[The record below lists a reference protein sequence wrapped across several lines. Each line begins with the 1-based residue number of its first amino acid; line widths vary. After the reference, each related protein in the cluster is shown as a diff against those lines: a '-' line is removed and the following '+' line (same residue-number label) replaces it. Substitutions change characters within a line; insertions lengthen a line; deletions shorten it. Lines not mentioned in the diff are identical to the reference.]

1 MGETLARPDVTVE
14 QVFEEPAVT
23 LIAPALPVVVMGVN
37 NQIEFRQSAGD
48 LDDVTIIN
56 NFNYPN
62 RISGTT
68 VGLASVKVFLFAS
81 DGVFELDGFTADAN
95 KVAVAAFNDTLKI
108 LIRDSLTGQAV
119 GDFNETPISEV
130 TGETTISTLTF
141 EDAASGAFI
150 ADGVRPGMQLRI
162 KSGADIG
169 FFEVASVESDTSLTV
184 KATPETGFTGFAA
197 TAAALTYF
205 LTADY
210 STFKDESTDFFAK
223 NVVPG
228 RNTIIKF
235 EQPDGTARS
244 FIVEAVDD
252 VDTLRLNL
260 EHSGGIATGDS
271 TVGTGDF
278 SDSGAVDFAAAGVK
292 VGWKLIIEDGLD
304 AGTYDITAVVTTTL
318 TVTPNFPVG
327 AVGANYRISQTLTA
341 ETGLKYSIE
350 ETRFDRT
357 GTVLISWDGVRI
369 DNVDKL
375 VTVQTTADV
384 LAKLGAP
391 VPENPLAFAAFWA
404 VQNTD
409 TTVFATAVAADSI
422 LNWSQALDFLE
433 TEEVYSL
440 VPLTQD
446 LATQQLFDSHVTS
459 QSALDGKHERK
470 VFINREL
477 FVFATRTTEP
487 SPDVGATITD
497 STSPTLDTFEDIGA
511 DFVTDGVVTGDEIA
525 FSFVDG
531 DGVTQTEKTR
541 ASTRDSATAL
551 TLLNGL
557 TAAFII
563 GWNAAVAP
571 NRNYIITSPPLDKF
585 DQAENIADFSR
596 GFANRRVTNVWPDLV
611 EFTYTDDSEKTDFKT
626 QDELDGV
633 TTLQTGNVTRVV
645 DGFYLAAAIG
655 GQVAGEESEQPFTNL
670 NIVGPVGLRNSNKY
684 FTETQLDII
693 ATGGTYIVIQ
703 EIDNGPTFSRHQLS
717 TDISLIEK
725 RELSVTKN
733 VDFISKFMRNQLRP
747 YIGKFNITDIY
758 LEQLRSVVSA
768 ILASLKSDGKIITGT
783 IVTLEQSTTQSD
795 TVLLEIDILV
805 PFPANFI
812 RVTLFI

>member
-1 MGETLARPDVTVE
+1 MGETLVRPDVLVE
-14 QVFEEPAVT
+14 QVFEEPSIT

-48 LDDVTIIN
+48 LDDVTIVN

-68 VGLASVKVFLFAS
+68 VNLSSVKAFLFAS

-95 KVAVAAFNDTLKI
+95 KVALAAFNDTLKI
-108 LIRDSLTGQAV
+108 LIRDSLTGEAV
-119 GDFNETPISEV
+119 GDFTETPISEV

-150 ADGVRPGMQLRI
+150 TDGVRPGMQLRI

-169 FFEVASVESDTSLTV
+169 FFEVASVQSETSLTV

-205 LTADY
+205 LTADFT
-210 STFKDESTDFFAK
+210 TFKDAGVDFFAK
-223 NVVPG
+223 NVIPG

-235 EQPDGTARS
+235 DQPDGTART

-252 VDTLRLNL
+252 KDTLRLNAEFL
-260 EHSGGIATGDS
+260 SDIGTGDSTIATGDF
-271 TVGTGDF
+271 T
-278 SDSGAVDFAAAGVK
+278 DSGGTDFAVAGVK
-292 VGWKLIIEDGLD
+292 VGWKLIIEDGTD
-304 AGTYDITAVVTTTL
+304 AGTFDITSVVSTTI
-318 TVTPNFPVG
+318 TVNTSFGG
-327 AVGANYRISQTLTA
+327 AIGSNYRVSQTLTA
-341 ETGLKYSIE
+341 ETGIKYSIE
-350 ETRFDRT
+350 ESRFDRT

-369 DNVDKL
+369 DNVDKR
-375 VTVQTTADV
+375 VTVQTTDDV
-384 LAKLGAP
+384 LAKLGPA

-422 LNWSQALDFLE
+422 LNWTQALDFLE

-446 LATQQLFDSHVTS
+446 LATQQLFDAHVTS
-459 QSALDGKHERK
+459 QSSVDGKHERK
-470 VFINREL
+470 VFINRKL
-477 FVFATRTTEP
+477 FVFATRTTEA
-487 SPDVGATITD
+487 SPDAGATITD
-497 STSPTLDTFEDIGA
+497 STSPTLDTFADAGA

-531 DGVTQTEKTR
+531 DGVTQTGQTR
-541 ASTRDSATAL
+541 VSTRDSATAL

-563 GWNAAVAP
+563 NWNAAVAP
-571 NRNYIITSPPLDKF
+571 NRSYVITSPPLDKF

-645 DGFYLAAAIG
+645 DGFFLASAIG

-725 RELSVTKN
+725 RELSITKN
-733 VDFISKFMRNQLRP
+733 VDFISKFQRNQLRP

-783 IVTLEQSTTQSD
+783 IVKLEQSKTQSD